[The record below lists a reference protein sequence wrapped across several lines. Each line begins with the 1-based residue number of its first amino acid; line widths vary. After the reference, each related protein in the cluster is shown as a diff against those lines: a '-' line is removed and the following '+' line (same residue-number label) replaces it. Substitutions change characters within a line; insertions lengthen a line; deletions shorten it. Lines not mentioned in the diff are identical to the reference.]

1 MLGGASGVAAA
12 SWGGGALT
20 SGSTGGAGGEGRCG
34 LREDGRFRGGGGG
47 AGAAS
52 GACVSTTPWIW
63 RGRSAS
69 SFASSSIGAPPGA
82 TCPVA
87 ANGLYPPARSSI
99 RCAPGESVCTKGGSW
114 PEGRPSMIRSAATG
128 GVGVTITFPGSGS
141 RCPITYETA
150 ATPRATGTAAYSAQR
165 RVLARPPCSRRDLV
179 SAAVRILLGAAVR
192 SSPTANLAL
201 PAAASAAASTPTGGS
216 PL

>member
-34 LREDGRFRGGGGG
+34 LREDGRFRGGG

-63 RGRSAS
+63 RGRSAA

-82 TCPVA
+82 TCTVA
-87 ANGLYPPARSSI
+87 ANGLYPSARSSI
-99 RCAPGESVCTKGGSW
+99 LCAPGESVCTKGGSW

-179 SAAVRILLGAAVR
+179 SAAVRILLGAAGPASPASDLPVSGTGRRTGSDLKVR
-192 SSPTANLAL
+192 H
-201 PAAASAAASTPTGGS
+201 
-216 PL
+216 